1 VRENADGV
9 FAVITL
15 VNYEGMMLAKV
26 QITVSSDVTAV

>member
-9 FAVITL
+9 FAVIAL
-15 VNYEGMMLAKV
+15 VNYEGMLFIKV